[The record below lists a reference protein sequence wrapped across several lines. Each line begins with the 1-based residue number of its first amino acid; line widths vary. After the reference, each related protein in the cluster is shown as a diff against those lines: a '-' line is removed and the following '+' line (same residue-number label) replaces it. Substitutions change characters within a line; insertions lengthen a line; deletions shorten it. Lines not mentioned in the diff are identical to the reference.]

1 MKNFSSK
8 GIRFSGDSIK
18 SCIGFIDL
26 VDSTK
31 NTITMEGLDY
41 IRRYYS
47 TFINS
52 LSNLVKSSNGRVVKN
67 IGDCLLFYFP
77 NTSNEKNEHSFR
89 EVIECILKILDNR
102 YSLNDELSK
111 QHLPPFN
118 FRISIDYGTV
128 DLALVGDYSQIDLF
142 GSTLNLC
149 SKINSSSS
157 LSIPNE
163 IIIGDNFYRIL
174 KSFPSI
180 VRDFNFLN
188 NGEYKITETTG
199 YPTYNIKRKSYSSSP
214 LITKNANDTRNAHH
228 DKQSSSSIFENL
240 DTNYDINSKEKD
252 LFSHKKNNNN
262 KRIILVDDEQD
273 ILFTYRAFLKDYNY
287 EVTSFTDPSIALNY
301 IRDHSN
307 FNDLLLVILDIRMKN
322 LNGFQL
328 HQQIKSI
335 DPTIKILFI
344 TALDILD
351 ELLSIVPGLSK
362 EQIIRKP
369 VDRKIFTDT
378 VKKLIN

>member
-18 SCIGFIDL
+18 SCVGFIDL

-41 IRRYYS
+41 IRKYYS

-52 LSNLVKSSNGRVVKN
+52 VSSIVKSSNGKIVKN

-77 NTSNEKNEHSFR
+77 KTSNDKNETFFR
-89 EVIECILKILDNR
+89 EVIECALKILETR

-118 FRISIDYGTV
+118 FRISIDYGV
-128 DLALVGDYSQIDLF
+128 LDLALVGDYSQIDLF

-149 SKINSSSS
+149 SKINSSS

-163 IIIGDNFYRIL
+163 IIIGDNFYRLL
-174 KSFPSI
+174 KSFSSI
-180 VRDFNFLN
+180 VKDFNFSN
-188 NGEYKITETTG
+188 NGVYKITESTE
-199 YPTYNIKRKSYSSSP
+199 YPTYNIKRKSYTLSSI
-214 LITKNANDTRNAHH
+214 ITRNVNDTRNSYQ
-228 DKQSSSSIFENL
+228 DKQLSTIFENSL
-240 DTNYDINSKEKD
+240 DNSSYIDSKGTR
-252 LFSHKKNNNN
+252 LFSHKKINNN

-273 ILFTYRAFLKDYNY
+273 ILFTYKAFLQDYNY

-301 IRDHSN
+301 IRDHSD
-307 FNDLLLVILDIRMKN
+307 FNDLLVILDIRMKN

-328 HQQIKSI
+328 YQQIKAV

-351 ELLSIVPGLSK
+351 ELLSIVPGVSK
-362 EQIIRKP
+362 DQIMRKP
-369 VDRKIFTDT
+369 VDKKLFTNT
-378 VKKLIN
+378 IKKLIN

>member
-1 MKNFSSK
+1 LKNFSSK

-18 SCIGFIDL
+18 SCVGFIDL

-52 LSNLVKSSNGRVVKN
+52 VSDLVKSSNGKVVKN

-77 NTSNEKNEHSFR
+77 KTSNDKNENAFR
-89 EVIECILKILDNR
+89 EVIEYALTVLNR
-102 YSLNDELSK
+102 RFSINDELSK

-118 FRISIDYGTV
+118 FRISIDYGVV

-149 SKINSSSS
+149 SKINSSS

-163 IIIGDNFYRIL
+163 IIIGDNFYRVL
-174 KSFPSI
+174 KSFSSI
-180 VRDFNFLN
+180 DKDYNFSN
-188 NGEYKITETTG
+188 NGEYKITETIG
-199 YPTYNIKRKSYSSSP
+199 YPTYNLQRKRSLLSF
-214 LITKNANDTRNAHH
+214 ITINNDTSSYPNT
-228 DKQSSSSIFENL
+228 QSKTFIFENSL
-240 DTNYDINSKEKD
+240 VDNNYYTSNENDLCSNSK
-252 LFSHKKNNNN
+252 NNN
-262 KRIILVDDEQD
+262 KRVILVDDEQD

-287 EVTSFTDPSIALNY
+287 EITCFTDPSKALNY
-301 IRDHSN
+301 IRNNNN
-307 FNDLLLVILDIRMKN
+307 FNDLLVILDIRMKN

-335 DPTIKILFI
+335 DPTIKILFV

-351 ELLSIVPGLSK
+351 ELSSIVPGISQD
-362 EQIIRKP
+362 QIMRKP
-369 VDRKIFTDT
+369 VDKKLFTNT
-378 VKKLIN
+378 VKKLVN

>member
-1 MKNFSSK
+1 LKLFSPK
-8 GIRFSGDSIK
+8 DIRFSGDSIK

-52 LSNLVKSSNGRVVKN
+52 VSTIVKSSNGKVVKN

-77 NTSNEKNEHSFR
+77 KTSNDKNENSFR
-89 EVIECILKILDNR
+89 DVIECALKILDTR

-118 FRISIDYGTV
+118 FRISIDYGVV

-149 SKINSSSS
+149 SKINSSY

-174 KSFPSI
+174 KSFSSI
-180 VRDFNFLN
+180 VEDFNFSN
-188 NGEYKITETTG
+188 NGIYKITESTE
-199 YPTYNIKRKSYSSSP
+199 YPTYNIKRKSYSSSSS
-214 LITKNANDTRNAHH
+214 LITRNVNDTRTL
-228 DKQSSSSIFENL
+228 SPSIFENSL
-240 DTNYDINSKEKD
+240 DKSYYIDSKGTGF
-252 LFSHKKNNNN
+252 LSHKKNNNN
-262 KRIILVDDEQD
+262 KRIILVDDEKD
-273 ILFTYRAFLKDYNY
+273 ILFTYRAFLQDYNY
-287 EVTSFTDPSIALNY
+287 EVTAFTDPSIALNY

-307 FNDLLLVILDIRMKN
+307 FNDLLVILDIRMKN

-351 ELLSIVPGLSK
+351 ELLSIVPGVSK
-362 EQIIRKP
+362 EQIMRKP
-369 VDRKIFTDT
+369 VDKKIFTNT
-378 VKKLIN
+378 IKKLIN

>member
-18 SCIGFIDL
+18 SCVGFIDL

-41 IRRYYS
+41 IRKYYS

-52 LSNLVKSSNGRVVKN
+52 VSAIVKSSNGRIVKN

-77 NTSNEKNEHSFR
+77 KTSNDQNEIFFR
-89 EVIECILKILDNR
+89 EVIECALKILDIR
-102 YSLNDELSK
+102 YSLNDELAK

-118 FRISIDYGTV
+118 FRISIDYGVV

-149 SKINSSSS
+149 SKINSSS

-163 IIIGDNFYRIL
+163 IIIGDNFYRLL

-180 VRDFNFLN
+180 VKDFNFSN
-188 NGEYKITETTG
+188 NGVYKITESTE
-199 YPTYNIKRKSYSSSP
+199 YPTYNIKRKSYTLSS
-214 LITKNANDTRNAHH
+214 INTRNVNDTRNSYQ
-228 DKQSSSSIFENL
+228 DKQLSTSIFENSL
-240 DTNYDINSKEKD
+240 DNSSYIDSKGTG
-252 LFSHKKNNNN
+252 LFSHKKINNN

-273 ILFTYRAFLKDYNY
+273 ILFTYKAFLQDYNY

-301 IRDHSN
+301 IRDHSD
-307 FNDLLLVILDIRMKN
+307 FNDLLVILDIRMKN

-328 HQQIKSI
+328 HQQIKAI
-335 DPTIKILFI
+335 DPTIKVLFI

-351 ELLSIVPGLSK
+351 ELLSIVPGVSK
-362 EQIIRKP
+362 EQIMRKP
-369 VDRKIFTDT
+369 VDKKIFTNT
-378 VKKLIN
+378 IKKLIN

>member
-18 SCIGFIDL
+18 SCVGFIDL

-41 IRRYYS
+41 IRKYYS

-52 LSNLVKSSNGRVVKN
+52 VSSIVKSSNGKIVKN

-77 NTSNEKNEHSFR
+77 KTSNDKNETFFR
-89 EVIECILKILDNR
+89 EVIECALKILETR
-102 YSLNDELSK
+102 SSLNDELYK

-118 FRISIDYGTV
+118 FRISIDYGV
-128 DLALVGDYSQIDLF
+128 LDLALVGDYSQIDLF
-142 GSTLNLC
+142 GSTLNVC
-149 SKINSSSS
+149 SKINSSS

-174 KSFPSI
+174 KSFSSI
-180 VRDFNFLN
+180 VKDFNFSN
-188 NGEYKITETTG
+188 NGVYKITESTE
-199 YPTYNIKRKSYSSSP
+199 YPTYNIKRKSYRSSS
-214 LITKNANDTRNAHH
+214 IVTKIVNDTRNSYP
-228 DKQSSSSIFENL
+228 DKQLSTIFENSL
-240 DTNYDINSKEKD
+240 DNSSYIHSKGTR
-252 LFSHKKNNNN
+252 LFSHKKINNN

-273 ILFTYRAFLKDYNY
+273 ILFTYKAFLQDYNY

-301 IRDHSN
+301 IRDHSD
-307 FNDLLLVILDIRMKN
+307 FNDLLVILDIRMKN

-328 HQQIKSI
+328 HQQIKAV

-351 ELLSIVPGLSK
+351 ELLSIVPGVSK
-362 EQIIRKP
+362 EQIMRKP
-369 VDRKIFTDT
+369 VDKKLFTNT
-378 VKKLIN
+378 IKKLIN

>member
-8 GIRFSGDSIK
+8 EIRFSGDSIK
-18 SCIGFIDL
+18 SCVGFIDL

-31 NTITMEGLDY
+31 NTITMESLDY

-52 LSNLVKSSNGRVVKN
+52 VSSIVKSSNGRIVKN

-77 NTSNEKNEHSFR
+77 KTSNDKNETFFR
-89 EVIECILKILDNR
+89 EVIECALKILETR
-102 YSLNDELSK
+102 SSLNDELYK

-118 FRISIDYGTV
+118 FRISIDYGV
-128 DLALVGDYSQIDLF
+128 LDLALVGDYSQIDLF

-149 SKINSSSS
+149 SKINSSS
-157 LSIPNE
+157 LSIQNE

-174 KSFPSI
+174 KSFSSI
-180 VRDFNFLN
+180 VKDFNFSN
-188 NGEYKITETTG
+188 NGVYKITESTE
-199 YPTYNIKRKSYSSSP
+199 YPTYNIKRKSYRSSS
-214 LITKNANDTRNAHH
+214 IVTKIVNDTRNSYQ
-228 DKQSSSSIFENL
+228 DKQLSTIFEDSL
-240 DTNYDINSKEKD
+240 DNSSYIDSKGTR
-252 LFSHKKNNNN
+252 LFSHKKINNN

-273 ILFTYRAFLKDYNY
+273 ILFTYKAFLQDYNY

-301 IRDHSN
+301 IRDHSD
-307 FNDLLLVILDIRMKN
+307 FNDLLVILDIRMKN

-328 HQQIKSI
+328 HQQIKAI
-335 DPTIKILFI
+335 DPIIKILFI

-351 ELLSIVPGLSK
+351 ELLSIVPGVSK
-362 EQIIRKP
+362 EQIMRKP
-369 VDRKIFTDT
+369 VDKKLFTNT
-378 VKKLIN
+378 IKKLIN